1 MQSTSSESSVPA
13 STLPRTRRKRKAA
26 AETSSTAGASR
37 TQQALIV
44 VVLVLLLILTLAP
57 VILMLTMS
65 LKNRGQ
71 IFTQFWALPRPPLW
85 ENYIAGWNGMR
96 SYIFNS
102 LLFGAVSVLGVVFL
116 SSLAGYVFARHR
128 FPGKETIY
136 VAILALL
143 MIPGVLTLIP
153 SFVLVRQ
160 LGLLDTPWALI
171 LPWTAGGQV
180 FGIMLCRSYF
190 STIPNELF
198 EAGRIDGASELSLY
212 ARVAL
217 PLSWPILITLSIMH
231 FIGTYNDFIWPLVT
245 VTDPAKQVVGVGL
258 RQFVN
263 QFGVVDIGAQMAG
276 YAVSVIP
283 LLILFTFG
291 MKYYI
296 QGVTAGALKA

>member
-1 MQSTSSESSVPA
+1 MVQTLRARWSAYRRARRQATDYSSGS
-13 STLPRTRRKRKAA
+13 
-26 AETSSTAGASR
+26 AGASR
-37 TQQALIV
+37 LGQVVIV
-44 VVLVLLLILTLAP
+44 LTLLFLLFLTLVP
-57 VILMLTMS
+57 VIFMLMTS

-85 ENYIAGWNGMR
+85 ENYLLGWRAMR
-96 SYIFNS
+96 GYVLNS
-102 LLFGAVSVLGVVFL
+102 LLFGSASVIAVVFL
-116 SSLAGYVFARHR
+116 SSLSGYVFARHR
-128 FPGKETIY
+128 FPGKEVIY
-136 VAILALL
+136 VAILSLL

-153 SFVLVRQ
+153 AFVLVRQ

-180 FGIMLCRSYF
+180 FGILLCRSF
-190 STIPNELF
+190 FATLPQELF
-198 EAGRIDGASELSLY
+198 EAGRIDGASEIQLY

-217 PLSWPILITLSIMH
+217 PLSWPTLITLAIMH
-231 FIGTYNDFIWPLVT
+231 FVGTYNDFIWPLVT
-245 VTDPAKQVVGVGL
+245 ITNPAIQVVGVGL

-263 QFGVVDIGAQMAG
+263 QWGVVDIGGQMAG
-276 YAVSVIP
+276 YTVSVIP

>member
-1 MQSTSSESSVPA
+1 MQSSSPDSIAPTAAVPE
-13 STLPRTRRKRKAA
+13 TRRKRKAA
-26 AETSSTAGASR
+26 AEISSSAGSSPG
-37 TQQALIV
+37 QQAVIILALV
-44 VVLVLLLILTLAP
+44 ALLVLTLVP
-57 VILMLTMS
+57 VLLMLTMS

-85 ENYIAGWNGMR
+85 ENYVYGWRGMR
-96 SYIFNS
+96 TYIFNS
-102 LLFGAVSVLGVVFL
+102 LLFGTASVLGVVFL

-128 FPGKETIY
+128 FPGKEVIY
-136 VAILALL
+136 VAILSLL

-190 STIPNELF
+190 ATIPNELF
-198 EAGRIDGASELSLY
+198 EAGRIDGASELTLY
-212 ARVAL
+212 WQVAL
-217 PLSWPILITLSIMH
+217 PLSWPILITLAIMH
-231 FIGTYNDFIWPLVT
+231 FIGSYNDFIWPLVT
-245 VTDPAKQVVGVGL
+245 ITDPSKQVVGVGL